1 MTTFKEI
8 DINEY
13 KKLLDN
19 MQHTY
24 AKTFNNIELLHN
36 FEENVNNKNIDS
48 IIKDKEILEK
58 EDKYIDKLSDKLSEK
73 ISNSNINNNNII
85 PHDDKKKYV
94 FLNTH
99 DYYSKNPKDV
109 LNYIRKIYIKSNIG
123 YDNIYKPRPKTVN
136 ISLGNIIKKIENDN
150 KISNELKDDF
160 INAYNNIP
168 NKTSIQFHNKYYREY
183 VMGPVERYYK
193 EKDDEADDE
202 KSIIVPVGDKED
214 KSLKDELKSNIGK
227 TIVRT
232 LSGQGLNFDKIK
244 IDENL
249 LKKNILKVRYI
260 NSNRKINNKIL
271 KEDYKISN
279 NMKNS
284 ILKNTGLNKL
294 SKNEYDVYN
303 TLQKYRKKDDNLQ
316 LLLSSYLAGNENK
329 DLYNKINELL
339 YKNYKNNIINKKQ
352 YQNIINY
359 NYIIY
364 IMTELI
370 LNSNEHKV
378 DVNKLRYEFK
388 SPIRFDNLFIP
399 LTQAV
404 FYNFFHNVK
413 QNYEMKVKKDNTFY
427 NISL

>member
-24 AKTFNNIELLHN
+24 AKAFNNIELLHN
-36 FEENVNNKNIDS
+36 FEENVNDKNIGT

-73 ISNSNINNNNII
+73 ISNSNINNII

-99 DYYSKNPKDV
+99 DYYSKNPKDI
-109 LNYIRKIYIKSNIG
+109 LNYIKKIYIKSNIG
-123 YDNIYKPRPKTVN
+123 YDKIYKPRPKTVN
-136 ISLGNIIKKIENDN
+136 INLGNIIKKIENDDM
-150 KISNELKDDF
+150 ISNELKDDF
-160 INAYNNIP
+160 IDAYNNIP
-168 NKTSIQFHNKYYREY
+168 NKTSIQFHNRYYREY
-183 VMGPVERYYK
+183 VMEPVKKCYE
-193 EKDDEADDE
+193 EKDIGADDE
-202 KSIIVPVGDKED
+202 KSIIVPVSDKED
-214 KSLKDELKSNIGK
+214 KSLKDELKNNTIK
-227 TIVRT
+227 TVVNT
-232 LSGQGLNFDKIK
+232 LTEQGLNFDKIK

-260 NSNRKINNKIL
+260 NSNRKINNKFL
-271 KEDYKISN
+271 KEDYKIPN

-284 ILKNTGLNKL
+284 IFKNTGLDKL
-294 SKNEYDVYN
+294 TINEYDVYN
-303 TLQKYRKKDDNLQ
+303 TLQEYRKNNDNLQ

-352 YQNIINY
+352 YQNI
-359 NYIIY
+359 
-364 IMTELI
+364 M
-370 LNSNEHKV
+370 
-378 DVNKLRYEFK
+378 NKL
-388 SPIRFDNLFIP
+388 
-399 LTQAV
+399 
-404 FYNFFHNVK
+404 
-413 QNYEMKVKKDNTFY
+413 
-427 NISL
+427 

>member
-13 KKLLDN
+13 KKLLDDI
-19 MQHTY
+19 QHTY
-24 AKTFNNIELLHN
+24 AKTFNNIELLHK
-36 FEENVNNKNIDS
+36 FENNVTNRNIDS
-48 IIKDKEILEK
+48 IIKDQETLEK
-58 EDKYIDKLSDKLSEK
+58 EDKYIEKLSDKLSEK
-73 ISNSNINNNNII
+73 ISNSNINNNNDII
-85 PHDDKKKYV
+85 QDKKKYV

-99 DYYSKNPKDV
+99 DYYNKNPRDI
-109 LNYIRKIYIKSNIG
+109 LNYIKKIYIKSNIG
-123 YDNIYKPRPKTVN
+123 YDNIYKPRSKTIN
-136 ISLGNIIKKIENDN
+136 ISLGNIIKKIENDD

-160 INAYNNIP
+160 IDAYNNIP

-183 VMGPVERYYK
+183 VMEPLERYYK

-202 KSIIVPVGDKED
+202 KSIIVPVSDKEED
-214 KSLKDELKSNIGK
+214 KSLKDELKNNAIK
-227 TIVRT
+227 TVVNT
-232 LSGQGLNFDKIK
+232 LTGQGLNFNRIK

-303 TLQKYRKKDDNLQ
+303 TLQKYRKNNDNLQ
-316 LLLSSYLAGNENK
+316 LLLSSYLAGNKSK
-329 DLYNKINELL
+329 DLYNKVNELL

-352 YQNIINY
+352 YQNI
-359 NYIIY
+359 
-364 IMTELI
+364 M
-370 LNSNEHKV
+370 
-378 DVNKLRYEFK
+378 NKL
-388 SPIRFDNLFIP
+388 
-399 LTQAV
+399 
-404 FYNFFHNVK
+404 
-413 QNYEMKVKKDNTFY
+413 
-427 NISL
+427 

>member
-24 AKTFNNIELLHN
+24 AKTFNNVELLLN
-36 FEENVNNKNIDS
+36 YEENVNNKNIGS
-48 IIKDKEILEK
+48 IIKDQESLQK
-58 EDKYIDKLSDKLSEK
+58 EDKYIEKLSDKISSK
-73 ISNSNINNNNII
+73 ISNSNINNNNDII
-85 PHDDKKKYV
+85 QDKKKYV

-99 DYYSKNPKDV
+99 DYYNKNPKDI
-109 LNYIRKIYIKSNIG
+109 LNYIKKIYIKSNVG

-136 ISLGNIIKKIENDN
+136 VNLGNIIRKIENDD

-160 INAYNNIP
+160 IDAYNNIL

-183 VMGPVERYYK
+183 VMEPVEKYYE
-193 EKDDEADDE
+193 EKDIDADDE

-214 KSLKDELKSNIGK
+214 KSLKDELKNNTIK
-227 TIVRT
+227 TVVNT
-232 LSGQGLNFDKIK
+232 LTGQGLNFDKIK

-260 NSNRKINNKIL
+260 NSNRKINIKFL
-271 KEDYKISN
+271 KEDYKISY

-284 ILKNTGLNKL
+284 ILNNTGLNKL

-303 TLQKYRKKDDNLQ
+303 TLQKYRKNDDNLQ
-316 LLLSSYLAGNENK
+316 LLMSSYLAGNKSK

-339 YKNYKNNIINKKQ
+339 YKNYKNNIINKEQ
-352 YQNIINY
+352 YQNI
-359 NYIIY
+359 
-364 IMTELI
+364 M
-370 LNSNEHKV
+370 
-378 DVNKLRYEFK
+378 NKL
-388 SPIRFDNLFIP
+388 
-399 LTQAV
+399 
-404 FYNFFHNVK
+404 
-413 QNYEMKVKKDNTFY
+413 
-427 NISL
+427 

>member
-36 FEENVNNKNIDS
+36 FEENVNNKNIET
-48 IIKDKEILEK
+48 IIKDQEKLEK
-58 EDKYIDKLSDKLSEK
+58 EDKYIEKLSDKLSEK
-73 ISNSNINNNNII
+73 ISSSNINNNII
-85 PHDDKKKYV
+85 PHDDNKKYI

-99 DYYSKNPKDV
+99 DYYSKNPKDI
-109 LNYIRKIYIKSNIG
+109 LNYIKKIYIKSNIG
-123 YDNIYKPRPKTVN
+123 YDKIYEPRPKTINV
-136 ISLGNIIKKIENDN
+136 SLGNIIKKIENDN
-150 KISNELKDDF
+150 NISNELKDDF
-160 INAYNNIP
+160 IDAYNNIP

-183 VMGPVERYYK
+183 VMEPVERYYI
-193 EKDDEADDE
+193 EKNIDADDE
-202 KSIIVPVGDKED
+202 KSIIVPVSDKEEED
-214 KSLKDELKSNIGK
+214 KSLKDELKNNTIK
-227 TIVRT
+227 TIVNT
-232 LSGQGLNFDKIK
+232 LTGQGLNFNKIK

-260 NSNRKINNKIL
+260 NSNRKINNKFL

-294 SKNEYDVYN
+294 TKNEYDVYDI
-303 TLQKYRKKDDNLQ
+303 LQKYRNKNGGNLQ
-316 LLLSSYLAGNENK
+316 LLLSSYLAGNKSK

-352 YQNIINY
+352 YQNI
-359 NYIIY
+359 
-364 IMTELI
+364 M
-370 LNSNEHKV
+370 
-378 DVNKLRYEFK
+378 NKL
-388 SPIRFDNLFIP
+388 
-399 LTQAV
+399 
-404 FYNFFHNVK
+404 
-413 QNYEMKVKKDNTFY
+413 
-427 NISL
+427 

>member
-1 MTTFKEI
+1 MTTFQEI

-24 AKTFNNIELLHN
+24 AKTFNNVELLHN
-36 FEENVNNKNIDS
+36 FEENINDKNIGT
-48 IIKDKEILEK
+48 IIKDREMLEK
-58 EDKYIDKLSDKLSEK
+58 EDKYIDKLSNKLSEK
-73 ISNSNINNNNII
+73 ISNSNINNNII

-136 ISLGNIIKKIENDN
+136 VSLGNIIRKIENDD

-183 VMGPVERYYK
+183 VMEPVEKYYE
-193 EKDDEADDE
+193 EKDIDVDDE
-202 KSIIVPVGDKED
+202 KSIIVPSSDKEED
-214 KSLKDELKSNIGK
+214 KSLKDELKNNAIK
-227 TIVRT
+227 TVVNT
-232 LSGQGLNFDKIK
+232 LTGQGLNFDKIK

-249 LKKNILKVRYI
+249 LKKNILKVRYV
-260 NSNRKINNKIL
+260 NSNRRVNNKFL

-284 ILKNTGLNKL
+284 ILKNSGLNKL
-294 SKNEYDVYN
+294 TKNEYDVYN
-303 TLQKYRKKDDNLQ
+303 TLQKYRKNNDNLQ
-316 LLLSSYLAGNENK
+316 LLLSSYLAGNKSK

-339 YKNYKNNIINKKQ
+339 YKNYKNNIINKEQ
-352 YQNIINY
+352 YQNI
-359 NYIIY
+359 
-364 IMTELI
+364 M
-370 LNSNEHKV
+370 
-378 DVNKLRYEFK
+378 NK
-388 SPIRFDNLFIP
+388 I
-399 LTQAV
+399 
-404 FYNFFHNVK
+404 
-413 QNYEMKVKKDNTFY
+413 
-427 NISL
+427 